1 MSRRNDVP
9 LVDAAFWQGVL
20 AGLAFE
26 AAVVVVALIVFR
38 WW

>member
-1 MSRRNDVP
+1 MSRRTDVP
-9 LVDAAFWQGVL
+9 LVDVAFWQGVL

-26 AAVVVVALIVFR
+26 CAVIVVALIVFR